1 MTKILLNGCCGR
13 MGQVITKL
21 VKGRDDCTI
30 LCGVDVCKP
39 SMSEYPVFSS
49 VDEIPADM
57 KADVIIDFSHPSI
70 FRKLVDYAKATK
82 TPIVAC
88 TTGIA
93 SSDMEYFKA
102 AQNEIAIFHSANM
115 SLGICLLKELVKKAA
130 AFLGSEYDIEIVEK
144 HHNQKLDAPSG
155 TALAIAD
162 AINEADNDK
171 YEYIY
176 DRHSRS
182 AKRGKHEIGISA
194 VRGGN
199 IVGDHDV
206 FFIGGNEI
214 IEVSHKAQS
223 RDVFADGAVKAA
235 LFLAKQAP
243 GFYNMESML

>member
-1 MTKILLNGCCGR
+1 MVNILLNGCMGR

-21 VKGRDDCTI
+21 VKDREDCKI
-30 LCGVDVCKP
+30 LCGVDIRKP
-39 SMSEYPVFSS
+39 ENSDYPVFTS
-49 VDEIPADM
+49 VDEIPADL
-57 KADVIIDFSHPSI
+57 KADVIIDFSHPAG

-82 TPIVAC
+82 TPLVAA

-93 SSDMEYFKA
+93 QADMDYFKA
-102 AQNEIAIFHSANM
+102 QASEIAIFHSANM
-115 SLGICLLKELVKKAA
+115 SLGICLLKDLVKKAA
-130 AFLGSEYDIEIVEK
+130 AFLGSDYDIEIIEK

-162 AINEADNDK
+162 AINEADNNK
-171 YEYIY
+171 YEYTY

-182 AKRGKHEIGISA
+182 AKRSKHEIGISA

-199 IVGDHDV
+199 IVGDHEV
-206 FFIGGNEI
+206 LFIGGNEI
-214 IEVSHKAQS
+214 IEITHKAAS

-235 LFLAKQAP
+235 LFIAGKPA